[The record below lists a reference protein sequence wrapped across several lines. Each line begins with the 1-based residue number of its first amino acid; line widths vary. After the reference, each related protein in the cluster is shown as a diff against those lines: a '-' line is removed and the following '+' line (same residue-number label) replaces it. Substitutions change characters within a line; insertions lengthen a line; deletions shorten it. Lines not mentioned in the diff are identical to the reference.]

1 MKTLTSLV
9 AVQLLC
15 VSLIAQDA
23 PIPRDTPVKL
33 PALNQ
38 ELKMRMLR
46 MQGKLLDG
54 NQDSFLA
61 PKRLATAESSPNPS
75 ARNPSVEDR
84 IATLEARIAAL
95 ESEIEGQ
102 RALIKKLQEQLDQQQ
117 KKK

>member
-23 PIPRDTPVKL
+23 PIPKDTPLKL
-33 PALNQ
+33 PPLNQ

-46 MQGKLLDG
+46 IQGKLLDG

-61 PKRLATAESSPNPS
+61 PKRLEATEARPNPS
-75 ARNPSVEDR
+75 TPNPSVEDR

-95 ESEIEGQ
+95 EGELEAQ
-102 RALIKKLQEQLDQQQ
+102 RTLIKRLQEQLDQQ